1 MKNFVKRAVLGLLTL
16 LAKIRLKRLGLFVLG
31 VTGSVGKTSTKEAI
45 FNLLHKHYQVI
56 RSDKSYNTEFGLPLA
71 ILEQNSGFSSPL
83 KWLQTIFGAVFKAF
97 FGGRHLQMLVLEMG
111 VDKPGDMDALLKIV
125 RPHISVMTNIRAV
138 HLEEGQFKDL
148 DDIFLEKKKIVE
160 ALPEKGVAILNSDD
174 PYISTLRGKLNC
186 KTIWYGRADFA
197 DVRSMDIECSIED
210 VFFKV
215 TFENQEAT
223 FRFPYPG
230 EFQDYILLPAFAVGL
245 NLGMPLQEIAESLRD
260 FRLPPGRMNPIN
272 GINGSLILDSSY
284 NASPEAVK
292 HALNILGMARG
303 RRIAVLGDMN
313 ELGAFSVPKH
323 KEIGA
328 AAANKADVII
338 TVGKQSKLISEA
350 AIEKG
355 FPQDATLHF
364 DDSGAAAAKL
374 KGIISA
380 GDTVL
385 VKGSQNKIRLERLV
399 KELMLDKSKASSLLV
414 RQGKEW
420 EKIK

>member
-1 MKNFVKRAVLGLLTL
+1 MKKFVKQAVLRLLTR
-16 LAKIRLKRLGLFVLG
+16 LAKIRLKRLGLFVIG

-71 ILEQNSGFSSPL
+71 ILEQNSGFSSPM

-97 FGGRHLQMLVLEMG
+97 FGGRHLQMLILEMG

-125 RPHISVMTNIRAV
+125 RPHISIMTNIRAV
-138 HLEEGQFKDL
+138 HLDKGQFKNL

-160 ALPEKGVAILNSDD
+160 VLPEKGVAVLNADD

-186 KTIWYGRADFA
+186 KVLWYGRAEGA
-197 DVRSMDIECSIED
+197 DVRSSGLKASLEEVD
-210 VFFKV
+210 FKV
-215 TFENQEAT
+215 NFEDQGVD

-245 NLGMPLQEIAESLRD
+245 ILGMTLQDIAESLYD
-260 FRLPPGRMNPIN
+260 FRLPPGRMNPVK
-272 GINGSLILDSSY
+272 GIHDSLILDSSY

-292 HALNILGMARG
+292 HALNVLSMASG
-303 RRIAVLGDMN
+303 RKIAVLGDMN
-313 ELGAFSVPKH
+313 ELGAVSEAKH
-323 KEIGA
+323 REVGA
-328 AAANKADVII
+328 VSANMVDMLV
-338 TVGKQSKLISEA
+338 TVGNFSKFISEEA
-350 AIEKG
+350 VSKG
-355 FPQDATLHF
+355 FPEDAVMHF
-364 DDSGAAAAKL
+364 NDAYSAASAL
-374 KGIISA
+374 KGKISA
-380 GDTVL
+380 GDTIL

-399 KELMLDKSKASSLLV
+399 KELMLDKSKASTLLV
-414 RQGKEW
+414 RQGREW

>member
-1 MKNFVKRAVLGLLTL
+1 MKKFAKQAVLRLLTR
-16 LAKIRLKRLGLFVLG
+16 LAKIRLKRLGLFVIG

-83 KWLQTIFGAVFKAF
+83 KWIQTILGAVYKAF

-125 RPHISVMTNIRAV
+125 RPHISIMTNIRAV
-138 HLEEGQFKDL
+138 HLDKGQFKDL

-160 ALPEKGVAILNSDD
+160 ALPEKGVAVLNADD

-186 KTIWYGRADFA
+186 KVLWYGRADFA
-197 DVRSMDIECSIED
+197 DLRSFGLKTSLEEVAFKIAFED
-210 VFFKV
+210 
-215 TFENQEAT
+215 QET
-223 FRFPYPG
+223 VFRFPYPG

-245 NLGMPLQEIAESLRD
+245 ILGMTLKEITEFLHD
-260 FRLPPGRMNPIN
+260 FRLPPGRMNPIK
-272 GINGSLILDSSY
+272 GIHDSLILDSSY

-292 HALNILGMARG
+292 YALNVLGMAQG

-313 ELGAFSVPKH
+313 ELGVYSDAKH
-323 KEIGA
+323 REIGA
-328 AAANKADVII
+328 IVVNKTDMLV
-338 TVGKQSKLISEA
+338 TVGNFSRLISEEA
-350 AIEKG
+350 VSKG
-355 FPQDATLHF
+355 FPADAVMHF
-364 DDSGAAAAKL
+364 NDAYSAASAL
-374 KGIISA
+374 KGKISA
-380 GDTVL
+380 GDTIL

-399 KELMLDKSKASSLLV
+399 KELMLDKSKAAALLV
-414 RQGKEW
+414 RQSREW